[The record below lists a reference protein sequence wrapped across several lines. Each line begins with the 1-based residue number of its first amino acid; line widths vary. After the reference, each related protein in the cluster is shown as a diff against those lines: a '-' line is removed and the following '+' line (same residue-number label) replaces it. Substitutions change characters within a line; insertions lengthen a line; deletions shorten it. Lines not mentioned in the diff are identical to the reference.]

1 MMIALVF
8 VARIKWFIY
17 KNSQINSTNLMIVLV
32 VYLISFLV
40 KTIYVFKIEEIEEYI
55 IDS

>member
-40 KTIYVFKIEEIEEYI
+40 KTIYVFKIEKIEEYI

>member
-55 IDS
+55 ID